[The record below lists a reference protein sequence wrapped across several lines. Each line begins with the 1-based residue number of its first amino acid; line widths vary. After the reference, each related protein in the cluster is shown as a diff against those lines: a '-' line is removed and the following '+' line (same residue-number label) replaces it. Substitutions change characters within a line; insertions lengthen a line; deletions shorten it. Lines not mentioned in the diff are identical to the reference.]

1 MSSPSGRPLADLGG
15 LLVRAALDTLR
26 GAWDRMKPPA
36 WTNGVKWAADDG
48 DGDGGMAALRR
59 VLRID
64 RDPWGS
70 RQMIQDSWAF

>member
-1 MSSPSGRPLADLGG
+1 MPSPSDGPLADLGG

-36 WTNGVKWAADDG
+36 WNGVKWAADDG
-48 DGDGGMAALRR
+48 DGDGGMLAALRR